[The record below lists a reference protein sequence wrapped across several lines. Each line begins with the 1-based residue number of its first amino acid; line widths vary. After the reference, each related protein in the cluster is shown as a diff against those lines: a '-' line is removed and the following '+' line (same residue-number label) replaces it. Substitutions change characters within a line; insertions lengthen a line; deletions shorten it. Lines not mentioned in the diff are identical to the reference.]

1 VPLGRQSV
9 KLFLL
14 PVKLD
19 YAIQVGGQG
28 FMIFSLQVSAL
39 LEFHSCRKWGS
50 RGIGQS
56 KAMAPLPLV

>member
-1 VPLGRQSV
+1 MPLGRQSV

-19 YAIQVGGQG
+19 YAIQVEGQG

-39 LEFHSCRKWGS
+39 LEFHSCR
-50 RGIGQS
+50 IGQS